1 MKHRTKRLPVLAA
14 AVAAAIV
21 VLPSSAHAQ
30 TGGDHAGTLAALK
43 TFQAAA
49 GRGCRPRRGRHH
61 LLQPRRRT
69 GTINANLPIQPTDHF
84 RIGSQTKPFTAAVVL
99 QLVDE
104 GRVSL
109 DAPIE
114 TYLPGVVD
122 GNGYHGDTITVRQ
135 LLQHTS
141 GIPAN
146 DPPNPQ
152 ASPDGTYTLAA
163 LVRDGLGHPP
173 ASAPGTAFAYS
184 NTNYEILGLLIE
196 RITGL
201 SVRQAITTRIIE
213 PLGLAGTS
221 FPAAGDRTVPAP
233 AVHGYHGI
241 RIGALNLW
249 TDLGTALE
257 PSIYS
262 TSGAMISTLQDV
274 TAFDRALVGG
284 RLLSPATLAE
294 MKKTV
299 TVGGGLSYGLGVA
312 AHTLPCG
319 GTAWGHDGIVNGY
332 YSETLVTADGRHAS
346 VVTNAHLATN
356 APIAQMYTLLDTAL
370 CETAP

>member
-1 MKHRTKRLPVLAA
+1 MKRLPAL
-14 AVAAAIV
+14 VAAAAASLV
-21 VLPSSAHAQ
+21 LLPSSAQAQ
-30 TGGDHAGTLAALK
+30 TSGDHAGTLAALK

-49 GRGCRPRRGRHH
+49 GPGAAINAGDATNSYS
-61 LLQPRRRT
+61 LAVGT
-69 GTINANLPIQPTDHF
+69 GTINANLPILPTDHF
-84 RIGSQTKPFTAAVVL
+84 RIGSQTKTLTATAVL

-104 GRVSL
+104 GKVVL
-109 DAPIE
+109 DTPIE

-135 LLQHTS
+135 LLQHSS

-173 ASAPGTAFAYS
+173 ASAPGTTFAYS

-201 SVRQAITTRIIE
+201 PVRQVITNRIIE
-213 PLGLAGTS
+213 PLDLTGTS
-221 FPAAGDRTVPAP
+221 FPAAGDRTVPTP

-241 RIGALNLW
+241 RIGIFNLW

-262 TSGAMISTLQDV
+262 TSGAMISTLRDV
-274 TAFDRALVGG
+274 TAFDQALMGG

-299 TVGGGLSYGLGVA
+299 AVGGGLSYGLGVA

-319 GTAWGHDGIVNGY
+319 GAAWGHDGIVNGY
-332 YSETLVTADGRHAS
+332 YSETLVTEDGRHAS

-356 APIAQMYTLLDTAL
+356 APIAQMYNLLDTAL
-370 CETAP
+370 CEATP